1 MKTWILDDIAAPATA
16 GSGGKLDLRA
26 GDLDQ
31 PKQLPDG
38 PSAAAWKVV
47 RTLWPDMSDRET
59 MRTDWGD
66 KTPAGLAASIDS
78 IARLPELAADN
89 ARLREILRAIVDA
102 PLVLTLSDL
111 KPEMDCA
118 RAALAEGEA

>member
-1 MKTWILDDIAAPATA
+1 MKSKNTTA

-89 ARLREILRAIVDA
+89 ARLRGHCERLLWLLDNARVPGEI
-102 PLVLTLSDL
+102 TQT
-111 KPEMDCA
+111 PEA
-118 RAALAEGEA
+118 VAELRAALALAEGGGL